1 MAVKFKETYFEIY
14 IEATYVTQ
22 NQKSIWYREKKLE
35 ARLKK
40 ARIFGANKK
49 KTLLNID
56 KGHVRT
62 AEPKI
67 AGYQVVF
74 SREAELNRVQ
84 LLRRNKARIFGGKI
98 QLLLNI

>member
-14 IEATYVTQ
+14 IEATYVPQ

-49 KTLLNID
+49 KTLLNIN
-56 KGHVRT
+56 KGHVLT

-67 AGYQVVF
+67 AGYIKLYFHERQ
-74 SREAELNRVQ
+74 N
-84 LLRRNKARIFGGKI
+84 
-98 QLLLNI
+98 